1 MRTMTEPQ
9 LAAVDERPKKTATE
23 TSQETKGEH
32 DQHDKTPPAEV
43 LGKAKRGRP
52 RKKLPE
58 KAQDD
63 GAPVIKRPRGRPKGS
78 KNKNPK
84 PKPIPTG
91 PKRPRGR
98 PRKWPLPDA
107 SLPKRSRGRPR
118 KNATPTTNLGLPTM
132 VGITG
137 EPALT
142 NDRTTSVAAPGIVPP
157 DDLFSNDDL
166 D

>member
-1 MRTMTEPQ
+1 MTEPQ
-9 LAAVDERPKKTATE
+9 LTTVEERQGNSATE
-23 TSQETKGEH
+23 TAQEAGKEH
-32 DQHDKTPPAEV
+32 DQNEKPSPAEV
-43 LGKAKRGRP
+43 PGKAKRGRP
-52 RKKLPE
+52 RKHFPE

-98 PRKWPLPDA
+98 PRKWPPPDT

-118 KNATPTTNLGLPTM
+118 KNANATSELPTM
-132 VGITG
+132 VGMAT
-137 EPALT
+137 ESRLT
-142 NDRTTSVAAPGIVPP
+142 NDRTPAVTAPIATDMVPP
-157 DDLFSNDDL
+157 DDLFNNDDV